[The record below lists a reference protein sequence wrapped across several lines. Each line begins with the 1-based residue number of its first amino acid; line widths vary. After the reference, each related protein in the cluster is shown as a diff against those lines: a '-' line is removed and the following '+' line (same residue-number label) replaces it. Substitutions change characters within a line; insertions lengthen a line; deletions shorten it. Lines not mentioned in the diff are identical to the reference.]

1 MKYRHSFHAGN
12 FADVHKHVAL
22 LALLRAMQRKDKGFL
37 YLDTHAGAGRY
48 DLGAQE
54 SRRSAESRHG
64 IMALMAATAAPGAPE
79 TSAAPGISAQ
89 PGMSATPEI
98 DDYRAAV
105 ATLRTELA
113 EPNAYPGSPWLAAHT
128 LRAQDRGICWEVLPS
143 ECRAL
148 ERALGG
154 LRRMRAECAD
164 GYQQLSAVLPSRER
178 RCLLLIDPP
187 YENPAAELD
196 LALQNIVASL
206 QRLAN
211 IVVLMWYP
219 IKDERTLA
227 PWLARAQQAV
237 AAATLSLELWIY
249 PRDSRV
255 GLNGSGLLVVNPP
268 YQFEARA
275 ALWQQQLHGL
285 LDKSRHGG
293 SKLQWLVPEA
303 DVDHAGA

>member
-48 DLGAQE
+48 DLSGPDAHRGAE
-54 SRRSAESRHG
+54 ARHG
-64 IMALMAATAAPGAPE
+64 ITALMAAA
-79 TSAAPGISAQ
+79 
-89 PGMSATPEI
+89 ATPAAEEI
-98 DDYRAAV
+98 TDYRDAV
-105 ATLRTELA
+105 AALRA
-113 EPNAYPGSPWLAAHT
+113 DIGEPHAYPGSPWFAAHT
-128 LRAQDRGICWEVLPS
+128 LRAQDRGICWEMLPS

-154 LRRMRAECAD
+154 FRRMRTECAD

-187 YENPAAELD
+187 YENPSAELD
-196 LALQNIVASL
+196 LALQNIASSL

-211 IVVLMWYP
+211 TVVLMWYP

-227 PWLARAQQAV
+227 PWLARVGRALSAP
-237 AAATLSLELWIY
+237 TLSLELWIY

-255 GLNGSGLLVVNPP
+255 GLNGSGLLLVNPP
-268 YQFEARA
+268 YQFEQRA
-275 ALWQQQLHGL
+275 VLWQQQLHGL
-285 LDKSRHGG
+285 LDKAALGG
-293 SKLQWLVPEA
+293 SSLQWLVRES
-303 DVDHAGA
+303 DVNHVGA

>member
-22 LALLRAMQRKDKGFL
+22 QALLRAMQRKDKGFL

-48 DLGAQE
+48 DLSAPETHRGAE
-54 SRRSAESRHG
+54 ARHG
-64 IMALMAATAAPGAPE
+64 ITALTTG
-79 TSAAPGISAQ
+79 SAD
-89 PGMSATPEI
+89 TDCTEI
-98 DDYRAAV
+98 ADYLAAV
-105 ATLRTELA
+105 AALRSEVGDAHL
-113 EPNAYPGSPWLAAHT
+113 YPGSPWLAAHM
-128 LRAQDRGICWEVLPS
+128 LRAQDRGICWELLPA

-154 LRRMRAECAD
+154 FRRMRVECAD
-164 GYQQLSAVLPSRER
+164 GAGQLRAVLPSRER

-196 LALQNIVASL
+196 LAIQTILASL

-211 IVVLMWYP
+211 CVVMLWYP

-227 PWLARAQQAV
+227 PWLARVERALSV
-237 AAATLSLELWIY
+237 PTLSLELWIY

-268 YQFEARA
+268 HQFEQRA
-275 ALWQQQLHGL
+275 ELWQPQLHAL
-285 LDKSRHGG
+285 LDKVPHGG
-293 SKLQWLVPEA
+293 STTQWLVRDA
-303 DVDHAGA
+303 DVDHASA

>member
-48 DLGAQE
+48 DLAASDAHRTSE
-54 SRRSAESRHG
+54 ARHG
-64 IMALMAATAAPGAPE
+64 ISALMTAAALPE
-79 TSAAPGISAQ
+79 
-89 PGMSATPEI
+89 ATEI
-98 DDYRAAV
+98 NDYRDAV
-105 ATLRTELA
+105 AALRAEIA
-113 EPNAYPGSPWLAAHT
+113 EPNAYPGSPWLAAHL
-128 LRAQDRGICWEVLPS
+128 LRAQDRGICWEILPS

-154 LRRMRAECAD
+154 LRRMRVECAD
-164 GYQQLSAVLPSRER
+164 GYQRLSAVLPARER

-187 YENPAAELD
+187 YENPAAEFD
-196 LALQNIVASL
+196 QALQAIVGSL

-227 PWLARAQQAV
+227 PWLARVQQALP
-237 AAATLSLELWIY
+237 AATLSLQLWVY

-268 YQFEARA
+268 FQFEARA

-293 SKLQWLVPEA
+293 SALHWLVPES

>member
-22 LALLRAMQRKDKGFL
+22 LALLRSMQRKDKGFL

-48 DLGAQE
+48 ELGAPDAH
-54 SRRSAESRHG
+54 RGAEARHG
-64 IMALMAATAAPGAPE
+64 IGTLLHAPGAPASQE
-79 TSAAPGISAQ
+79 IHDYKDVVAAL
-89 PGMSATPEI
+89 
-98 DDYRAAV
+98 RADV
-105 ATLRTELA
+105 ADQQ
-113 EPNAYPGSPWLAAHT
+113 AYPGSPWIAAHT
-128 LRAQDRGICWEVLPS
+128 LRAQDRGICWEILPS

-154 LRRMRAECAD
+154 FRRMRAECAD

-187 YENPAAELD
+187 YENPAAEFD
-196 LALQNIVASL
+196 QALQHILASL

-211 IVVLMWYP
+211 TVVLMWYP
-219 IKDERTLA
+219 IKDERTLT
-227 PWLARAQQAV
+227 PWLARVERALPAP
-237 AAATLSLELWIY
+237 ALSLELWIH

-255 GLNGSGLLVVNPP
+255 GLNGSGLLLVNPP
-268 YQFEARA
+268 YQFDQRA
-275 ALWQQQLHGL
+275 ALWQPELHAA
-285 LDKSRHGG
+285 LDKPQHGG
-293 SKLQWLVPEA
+293 SALQWLVRTS